1 MTVAEDPFL
10 RSSDQEMPG
19 GASRGSDGSQAG
31 GLVGAAGSGRGEGSA
46 TRTKNQRRHERIRI
60 LADAPVRPVGGTSA
74 RYGARGLN
82 VSKSGIAVFTEYSFL
97 IGKPVEVELILPVRG
112 LGMRQVVLCGIVR
125 WVRAEES
132 GNTVGIEFQGPCE
145 DPWFE
150 EFLDQRSEALA
161 APAGEAP
168 RRGFT
173 LTEACIALVIVC
185 LLVTMATPVYRQA
198 MEQARVDAANGNL
211 RTVWSAQRIYWLEY
225 RAFASDLNAL
235 EAMDLV
241 DKALAAT
248 QSDPNAVFVYTI
260 GASDAESFTA
270 TAMRNGSGI
279 WVGQIDIDETGEVT
293 GAINGPGGVT
303 LTPPPS

>member
-1 MTVAEDPFL
+1 MGAVA
-10 RSSDQEMPG
+10 
-19 GASRGSDGSQAG
+19 
-31 GLVGAAGSGRGEGSA
+31 SGRGARPA
-46 TRTKNQRRHERIRI
+46 TRTDNRRRHERIRV
-60 LADAPVRPVGGTSA
+60 LADAPVRPIGGTPA
-74 RYGARGLN
+74 HYGARMFN
-82 VSKSGIAVFTEYSFL
+82 VSKSGIAILTEYSFP
-97 IGKPVEVELILPVRG
+97 IGQVVEVELILPVRG
-112 LGMRQVVLCGIVR
+112 LGIRCVLLRGAVR
-125 WVRAEES
+125 WVRAEEID
-132 GNTVGIEFQGPCE
+132 NTVGIELQGPCE

-150 EFLDQRSEALA
+150 EFLDQRSEAQA
-161 APAGEAP
+161 APADDSP

-211 RTVWSAQRIYWLEY
+211 KTVWSAQRIYWLEY
-225 RAFASDLNAL
+225 RTFAPDLDAL
-235 EAMDLV
+235 ESMDLV

-248 QSDPNAVFVYTI
+248 QSAPKATFVYTI
-260 GASDAESFTA
+260 GAADDESFTA

-279 WVGQIDIDETGEVT
+279 WVGQIDIDQTGEVT